1 MSDDSLYA
9 PLFDDPDPILQQ
21 EQRLWISVVM
31 QAAIDAAST
40 NARVKR
46 GVIKWL
52 AHDDFELVCDMAGM
66 SPRYVS
72 YAINAVLAAESQS
85 VAFRK
90 AMSFRFL
97 VRSYIDDNLGDVDKE
112 KNTDRDTLTNSEPA

>member
-1 MSDDSLYA
+1 MSDESLYS
-9 PLFDDPDPILQQ
+9 PLFEDPDPVLQP

-40 NARVKR
+40 NGRVKR

-72 YAINAVLAAESQS
+72 HAINEVLAAESQYA
-85 VAFRK
+85 AFRK

-112 KNTDRDTLTNSEPA
+112 KNTQGDTLTDPDTA

>member
-1 MSDDSLYA
+1 MSNESLYA
-9 PLFDDPDPILQQ
+9 PLFEDPDPVLQP

-40 NARVKR
+40 NGRVKR

-52 AHDDFELVCDMAGM
+52 AHEDFELVCDMAGM

-72 YAINAVLAAESQS
+72 HAINEVLAADSQYA
-85 VAFRK
+85 AFRK

-97 VRSYIDDNLGDVDKE
+97 IRSYIDDNLGDVDKE
-112 KNTDRDTLTNSEPA
+112 KNTQGDTLTNPDTA